1 MKKKGKNYLPDRR
14 YLLKT
19 ILTMKFIV
27 MIILLTSVQLFAK
40 VGAQQLSIRMENA
53 SFKEVTK
60 EIEKQT
66 GLTFLYS
73 DMKVNHLKNLKVD
86 FNQAD
91 VSTVLEKC
99 LEGTGLSF
107 RFVENTIVII
117 PAANPAAPQQR
128 NTIKGKIVGEDG
140 APLPGVT
147 VLIKGTQIGTA
158 ADMDGNFSIEAGNLK
173 DIVLVFSFVGMEKK
187 EVPVK
192 DNNKELRI
200 VMTESS
206 ESMKEVVVTGIY
218 ERKKESFTGA
228 TSTFSKEDLKSV
240 GTQNILQSLKTLD
253 PSFVMLEN
261 NQFGS
266 DPNRLPDVEIR
277 GKSSIL
283 GMRDQL
289 AEDPNQPLFI
299 LDGFESTLQAI
310 YNLDIN
316 RVASITILKDA
327 ASTAIYGSKASNGVV
342 VVETVRPKSGKLMLS
357 YNGSMDISIPDLSS
371 YNLMNSE
378 EKLEFEKLAGRYN
391 GSGAQAEIDWFNMY
405 NQKLAAIKD
414 GVDTYWLAEPLRT
427 GINHRHSVYAE
438 GGEGSF
444 MFGIGGSYNGVNG
457 VMKDSKRE
465 VISGNID
472 LIYRVSKFQF
482 SNKFQIEITDSKN
495 PVVPFSSYAAANPYY
510 KKTDSNGQISEWLE
524 KNDYIKAANPL
535 WNASLNSRNIADA
548 TSISDFFIA
557 EYTPITSLK
566 LRARAGITSIENNT
580 EVFYSTQDSRYD
592 DVDILK
598 KGDFTHNSLK
608 TNKYEGEFTATYAQM
623 FKEHRINLVAG
634 GYLSSS
640 KALNQGYAAQGFPAG
655 DFSYPSFSKG
665 YPEGGT
671 PSYYEDISRS
681 VSTYL
686 NGGYSYANRYLL
698 DLSYRVNGSSIF
710 GSTKRYIGTWSVGLA
725 WNIHNE
731 KFIADHFDGIKM
743 MKIRASV
750 GNPGNQNFASSMR
763 LTTFNYSYSS
773 FNYFGLSTV
782 LQTLGNPDLKWQTT
796 LDKNIGMDLT
806 IMDNRLTV
814 TADYYHKKTDP
825 LLIAIGVPSSA
836 GVSVINTNM
845 GKQIS
850 QGFTATVQYYIIH
863 RMEDRFTW
871 SVRANVRAEKSE
883 LQDIGNSLN
892 DLNKQGQSHNTQR
905 YYDGADP
912 DDIWAVRSAGI
923 DPSTGRELFYKKDG
937 GYTYDFSYDNEAIV
951 GNGRPKAE
959 GILGTGLNYKG
970 FSMNMDFRYRTGGKV
985 FNEALYTKV
994 ENISLSGLNVNQD
1007 KRALYDRW
1015 QQAGD
1020 NAQFKNIADAT
1031 NSPMTS
1037 RFVQKDNSFTLE
1049 SFRIGYEFDNEWVK
1063 HIGFSSLRLNAY
1075 MNDIFRISSIK
1086 AERGIDYPFARSVSF
1101 SLSFSL

>member
-1 MKKKGKNYLPDRR
+1 
-14 YLLKT
+14 
-19 ILTMKFIV
+19 MKFIV

-40 VGAQQLSIRMENA
+40 VRAQQVSIRMENV
-53 SFKEVTK
+53 SFREVAR
-60 EIEKQT
+60 EIERQT

-73 DMKVNHLKNLKVD
+73 DMKVNHLKNLELNFD
-86 FNQAD
+86 QAD
-91 VSTVLEKC
+91 VSVILEKC
-99 LEGTGLSF
+99 LEGSGLSF
-107 RFVENTIVII
+107 RIVENTVVIV
-117 PAANPAAPQQR
+117 PAATTSGVPQQK
-128 NTIKGKIVGEDG
+128 NMIKGKIVDQSGS
-140 APLPGVT
+140 PLPGVT
-147 VLIKGTQIGTA
+147 VLIKGTQIGAA
-158 ADMDGNFSIEAGNLK
+158 ADMEGNFSIETGALK
-173 DIVLVFSFVGMEKK
+173 DVVLVFSFVGMERK
-187 EVPVK
+187 EVAVK
-192 DNNKELRI
+192 DNQELRV
-200 VMTESS
+200 VMEESS

-253 PSFVMLEN
+253 PSFVMLES

-283 GMRDQL
+283 GMRDEL

-357 YNGSMDISIPDLSS
+357 YNGSMDISIPDLTS
-371 YNLMNSE
+371 YNLMNAR
-378 EKLEFEKLAGRYN
+378 EKLEFESLAGRYN
-391 GSGAQAEIDWFNMY
+391 GSGTQAEIDLFNIY
-405 NQKLAAIKD
+405 NQKWSAVES
-414 GVDTYWLAEPLRT
+414 GVDTYWLAEPLRM

-444 MFGIGGSYNGVNG
+444 TFGIGGSYNGVNG
-457 VMKDSKRE
+457 VMKESKRD

-482 SNKFQIEITDSKN
+482 SNKFQVEITDSKN

-510 KKTDSNGQISEWLE
+510 KKMDENGQVGQWLE
-524 KNDYIKAANPL
+524 KNDYIKASNPL
-535 WNASLNSRNIADA
+535 WNASLNSRNIGDVL
-548 TSISDFFIA
+548 SLSDFFIA
-557 EYTPITSLK
+557 EYTPMSSLK

-580 EVFYSTQDSRYD
+580 EVFYSPRDSRYD
-592 DVDILK
+592 EVDVLK

-608 TNKYEGEFTATYAQM
+608 TNKYEGEFTATYA
-623 FKEHRINLVAG
+623 KLIKDHRINLVAG

-640 KALNQGYAAQGFPAG
+640 EAVNQGYAAQGFPAG

-671 PSYYEDISRS
+671 PSYYEEISRS
-681 VSTYL
+681 VSAYI
-686 NGGYSYANRYLL
+686 NGGYSFADRYLL

-710 GSTKRYIGTWSVGLA
+710 GSSKRYIGTWSVGVA
-725 WNIHNE
+725 WNLHNE
-731 KFIADHFDGIKM
+731 KFIADHFDGVKM
-743 MKIRASV
+743 MKLRASV

-796 LDKNIGMDLT
+796 LDKNVGMDLT

-814 TADYYHKKTDP
+814 TVDYYHKKTNP
-825 LLIAIGVPSSA
+825 LLIAIGVPSST
-836 GVSVINTNM
+836 GVSVVNTNM
-845 GKQIS
+845 GQQIS
-850 QGFTATVQYYIIH
+850 QGLTASMQYYIIH
-863 RMEDRFTW
+863 RLADRFTW
-871 SVRANVRAEKSE
+871 SVRANLRTEKAE
-883 LQDIGNSLN
+883 LQGIGKSLD
-892 DLNKQGQSHNTQR
+892 DLNKQGQSHNTRR
-905 YYDGADP
+905 YYDGANP
-912 DDIWAVRSAGI
+912 DAIWAVRSAGI
-923 DPSTGRELFYKKDG
+923 DPSTGRELLYKKDG
-937 GYTYDFSYDNEAIV
+937 SFTYDFSYDDEVIV
-951 GNGRPKAE
+951 GNERPKVE
-959 GILGTGLNYKG
+959 GVVGTSLNYKG
-970 FSMNMDFRYRTGGKV
+970 FSVNMDFRYRTGGQV

-994 ENISLSGLNVNQD
+994 ENISIDGLKVNQD

-1015 QQAGD
+1015 QTAGD
-1020 NAQFKNIADAT
+1020 EAQFKNIADAT

-1049 SFRIGYEFDNEWVK
+1049 SFRIGYEFNNEWVK
-1063 HIGFSSLRLNAY
+1063 RAGLGSLRLNAY
-1075 MNDIFRISSIK
+1075 MNDIFRISTVK
-1086 AERGIDYPFARSVSF
+1086 TERGIDYPFARSVSF
-1101 SLSFSL
+1101 SLSFTL